1 MMMKW
6 NSMRVTFCRART
18 ATAPPHMSSARARAI
33 DALVDNIAHARDHA
47 LALMDAVRALGGD
60 ADAHDGAERIKRLMR
75 DGEKL
80 AAQRDA
86 LRADAFDARVTR
98 MLDDIDAMEEGET
111 TSVGA
116 RGKVGGKRGAGQAR
130 ADALDDVVSAY
141 DDASVLTVTCVRLS
155 DDAPLDVV
163 VTARAPGVFEARWNV
178 QDSGS
183 VNVSATHGESTVAHD
198 AFTDR
203 AKEYASVIKANGR
216 DEVDITRELLAWFA
230 ERSDVFTAPDALN
243 GGRVLA
249 ADATRSN
256 ALIPSRLLPGR

>member
-1 MMMKW
+1 M
-6 NSMRVTFCRART
+6 A
-18 ATAPPHMSSARARAI
+18 SARERAI
-33 DALVDNIAHARDHA
+33 DALVDNITHAREHT
-47 LALMDAVRALGGD
+47 LALMDAVRALEGD
-60 ADAHDGAERIKRLMR
+60 DDAHDGAERIKRLMR

-116 RGKVGGKRGAGQAR
+116 RGKVGGKRGAGLAR

-203 AKEYASVIKANGR
+203 AKEYASVIKAKGR

>member
-1 MMMKW
+1 MT
-6 NSMRVTFCRART
+6 S
-18 ATAPPHMSSARARAI
+18 SSASARERDI
-33 DALVDNIAHARDHA
+33 EDLVKSVTDAREHA
-47 LALMDAVRALGGD
+47 LALMDAVRALGDD
-60 ADAHDGAERIKRLMR
+60 AQSAERIKRLMR
-75 DGEKL
+75 DAEKN
-80 AAQRDA
+80 AATRDA
-86 LRADAFDARVTR
+86 LRAAVFDARVKQV
-98 MLDDIDAMEEGET
+98 LDDIDAMEEGET
-111 TSVGA
+111 ARDGA
-116 RGKVGGKRGAGQAR
+116 RGKVGGKRGAGAAR

-141 DDASVLTVTCVRLS
+141 ADASVLHVSCVRLS

-163 VTARAPGVFEARWNV
+163 VTARAHGAFEARWNV

-203 AKEYASVIKANGR
+203 AKEYASAIKTKGR
-216 DEVDITRELLAWFA
+216 DEVEITRELLAWFA
-230 ERSDVFTAPDALN
+230 ERHDVFTAPDALN